1 MYSNLF
7 VLLNRNSRKVVL
19 SEKVKDTI
27 IEVARETFAKY
38 GFRKT
43 TMDEIA
49 IEARKGKS
57 SLYYYFKS
65 KEEVFQA
72 VVEQEA
78 SFLFSKIEVAVNTQE
93 DPREKIKAYVTIR
106 MKGFQD
112 FVNYND
118 ALKNDFLSKIDFI
131 EQIRGKH
138 DQKEQNFIAR
148 ILEEGI
154 QKGKFKKLNVDLT
167 ARTVVIALRGLEAPY
182 FLSDE
187 EIDLENHLN
196 DLLNILFHG
205 ISS

>member
-1 MYSNLF
+1 M
-7 VLLNRNSRKVVL
+7 
-19 SEKVKDTI
+19 SEKIRYNI
-27 IEVARETFAKY
+27 IEVARETFAKF

-49 IEARKGKS
+49 AGARKGKS

-78 SFLFSKIEVAVNTQE
+78 SFLFSKIEKAVSEETTARTKLE
-93 DPREKIKAYVTIR
+93 AYVTVR
-106 MKGFQD
+106 MKGFRD

-131 EQIRGKH
+131 EPIREKH
-138 DQKEQNFIAR
+138 DQKEQASIAK

-154 QKGKFKKLNVDLT
+154 KNGEFRQLNIDLT

-187 EIDLENHLN
+187 TIDLEKHLR
-196 DLLNILFHG
+196 DLLHILFHG
-205 ISS
+205 ISN

>member
-1 MYSNLF
+1 M
-7 VLLNRNSRKVVL
+7 
-19 SEKVKDTI
+19 SEKVKHSI
-27 IEVARETFAKY
+27 IEVARATFAKY

-49 IEARKGKS
+49 AEARKGKS

-78 SFLFSKIEVAVNTQE
+78 SILFAKIEAVVNEQTE
-93 DPREKIKAYVTIR
+93 PKEKLKAYVVAR

-131 EQIRGKH
+131 ENIREKH
-138 DQKEQNFIAR
+138 DRREQAFIAKV
-148 ILEEGI
+148 LEEGV
-154 QKGKFKKLNVDLT
+154 QKDQFRQLNIDLT
-167 ARTVVIALRGLEAPY
+167 ARTIVIALRGLEEPY

-196 DLLNILFHG
+196 DLLHILFHG